1 MRKNTSPPGPE
12 LFGPDRLGLGCMAL
26 TGLFGPVEPA
36 TAVATLHRA
45 LDEGVRHFDT
55 AELYGPYANE
65 ALVAGALSTRRET
78 VSIATKVGYRL
89 IEGRMA
95 GLDGRPEALRR
106 AVEGSL
112 RRLGRERLDL
122 LYLHRV
128 DPAVPI
134 EESVGALECLRL
146 AGKVR
151 ALGLSAVDRTTL
163 DRACAVANISAVQNE
178 QSLLQRK
185 NGPEA
190 VLAPGS
196 KTTFVAY
203 SPLARGLLTGPVL
216 AGPVRDAR
224 DYRRSD
230 PRLAPDRLEALY
242 SSVAPLAE
250 IAEARRVEPA
260 VIALAWLLR
269 RAPHSA
275 VVVGCR
281 TPEQVTSMIRAG
293 TLQLDAEEAARLGG
307 IAGP

>member
-1 MRKNTSPPGPE
+1 VTESTPQPGLA
-12 LFGPDRLGLGCMAL
+12 LFGQDRLGLGCMAL
-26 TGLFGPVEPA
+26 TGLFGPVAPA
-36 TAVATLHRA
+36 TAIATLHRA

-65 ALVAGALSTRRET
+65 TLVAGALSTRRET

-134 EESVGALECLRL
+134 EESVGALEGLRL
-146 AGKVR
+146 EGKVH
-151 ALGLSAVDRTTL
+151 ALGLSAVDRPTL
-163 DRACAVANISAVQNE
+163 DRARAVADISAVQNE
-178 QSLLQRK
+178 QSLLQRT
-185 NGPEA
+185 NGPDT

-196 KTTFVAY
+196 STTFVAY
-203 SPLARGLLTGPVL
+203 SPLARGLLAGPVL
-216 AGPVRDAR
+216 AGPARDMR

-242 SSVAPLAE
+242 HSILPLTE
-250 IAEARRVEPA
+250 IAAASEVEPA
-260 VIALAWLLR
+260 VIALAWLLL
-269 RAPHSA
+269 RAPQA
-275 VVVGCR
+275 AMVVGCR

-293 TLQLDAEEAARLGG
+293 TLRLAAEEVVRLDG
-307 IAGP
+307 IAGL

>member
-1 MRKNTSPPGPE
+1 MTENTSPPGLE
-12 LFGPDRLGLGCMAL
+12 LFGPNRLGLGCMAL

-36 TAVATLHRA
+36 TAIATLHRA

-65 ALVAGALSTRRET
+65 TLVARALSTRRES

-134 EESVGALECLRL
+134 EESVGALEALRVE
-146 AGKVR
+146 GKVH
-151 ALGLSAVDRTTL
+151 ALGLSAVDQSTL
-163 DRACAVANISAVQNE
+163 DRACAVADINAVQNE

-185 NGPEA
+185 NGPET
-190 VLAPGS
+190 VLGPGS
-196 KTTFVAY
+196 STIFVAY
-203 SPLARGLLTGPVL
+203 SPLARGLLAGPVL
-216 AGPVRDAR
+216 AGPARDAR

-230 PRLAPDRLEALY
+230 PRLTPGRLEALY
-242 SSVAPLAE
+242 HSLLPLTE
-250 IAEARRVEPA
+250 IAAAREVEPV

-269 RAPHSA
+269 RAPHAA

-281 TPEQVTSMIRAG
+281 TPEQVTAIRRAG
-293 TLQLDAEEAARLGG
+293 TLRLAAEEAVRLDG

>member
-1 MRKNTSPPGPE
+1 MRKDTSSPGLK
-12 LFGPDRLGLGCMAL
+12 LFGPERQGLGCMAL
-26 TGLFGPVEPA
+26 SGLFGPVEPA
-36 TAVATLHRA
+36 TAIATLYRA

-65 ALVAGALSTRRET
+65 ILVADALSTRRET

-128 DPAVPI
+128 DPGVPI
-134 EESVGALECLRL
+134 EESVGALEGLRVE
-146 AGKVR
+146 GKVG
-151 ALGLSAVDRTTL
+151 ALGLSSVDRTTL
-163 DRACAVANISAVQNE
+163 DRASAIADISVVQNE
-178 QSLLQRK
+178 QSLLERN

-196 KTTFVAY
+196 TTTFVAY
-203 SPLARGLLTGPVL
+203 SPLARGLLTGPVV
-216 AGPVRDAR
+216 AGPVRDER

-230 PRLAPDRLEALY
+230 PRLAPDRLAALY
-242 SSVAPLAE
+242 SSIAPLME
-250 IAEARRVEPA
+250 IAEARGVKPA
-260 VIALAWLLR
+260 AIALAWLLR

-275 VVVGCR
+275 LVVGCR

-293 TLQLDAEEAARLGG
+293 TLQLKAEEVASLDG
-307 IAGP
+307 IVSL

>member
-1 MRKNTSPPGPE
+1 
-12 LFGPDRLGLGCMAL
+12 MAL
-26 TGLFGPVEPA
+26 SGLFGPVEPA
-36 TAVATLHRA
+36 TAIATLYRA

-65 ALVAGALSTRRET
+65 ILVADALSTRRET

-128 DPAVPI
+128 DPGVPI
-134 EESVGALECLRL
+134 EESVGALEGLRVE
-146 AGKVR
+146 GKVG
-151 ALGLSAVDRTTL
+151 ALGLSSVDRTTL
-163 DRACAVANISAVQNE
+163 DRASAIADISVVQNE
-178 QSLLQRK
+178 QSLLERN

-196 KTTFVAY
+196 TTTFVAY
-203 SPLARGLLTGPVL
+203 SPLARGLLTGPVV
-216 AGPVRDAR
+216 AGPVRDER

-230 PRLAPDRLEALY
+230 PRLAPDRLAALY
-242 SSVAPLAE
+242 SSIAPLME
-250 IAEARRVEPA
+250 IAEARGVKPA
-260 VIALAWLLR
+260 AIALAWLLR

-275 VVVGCR
+275 LVVGCR

-293 TLQLDAEEAARLGG
+293 TLQLKAEEVASLDG
-307 IAGP
+307 IVSL